1 MAFRQGVSE
10 GMGSASPSLQLRS
23 FTSLFP
29 LVGLYLVSGNACGG
43 FVQRYTI
50 TAQIE
55 VVFELEVPPLD
66 ELDFFHADLG
76 TGVLR

>member
-1 MAFRQGVSE
+1 MRLHHSNSCAL
-10 GMGSASPSLQLRS
+10 SLHCFL
-23 FTSLFP
+23 
-29 LVGLYLVSGNACGG
+29 LVDSIFSGNACGG

-55 VVFELEVPPLD
+55 FVFELEVPPLD
-66 ELDFFHADLG
+66 ELEFLHDEFG

>member
-1 MAFRQGVSE
+1 M
-10 GMGSASPSLQLRS
+10 SPLHSGLSPAYL
-23 FTSLFP
+23 
-29 LVGLYLVSGNACGG
+29 LVDSIFSGNACGG
-43 FVQRYTI
+43 FMQRYTI

-66 ELDFFHADLG
+66 ELEFFHADLG